1 MDRSHMNPLSE
12 NAPSQGTADAGRQ
25 EPRPDNWRE
34 ALMSLIASRIALI
47 QYEARE
53 TARRRMLHVVC
64 VIVAAI
70 CLFFTWALLLAGGI
84 AAVSSTSGWPW
95 HWLAIGAA
103 ALHLLLALI
112 LLNTGSAKPAA
123 PAFPLTRAEF
133 QKDREWI
140 ENFQKKPKSND

>member
-1 MDRSHMNPLSE
+1 MDRSRMNPLPE
-12 NAPSQGTADAGRQ
+12 NAPSQATADAVRQ

-47 QYEARE
+47 QHEARE
-53 TARRRMLHVVC
+53 TARQRALRVVS
-64 VIVAAI
+64 VIVAAF

-84 AAVSSTSGWPW
+84 AAVSSACEWPW
-95 HWLAIGAA
+95 FWLAIGAA
-103 ALHLLLALI
+103 ALHLLLAFI
-112 LLNTGSAKPAA
+112 LLKASSAKPATA
-123 PAFPLTRAEF
+123 AFPLTRAEF

>member
-1 MDRSHMNPLSE
+1 MERSRMNPLPE
-12 NAPSQGTADAGRQ
+12 NAPPQVTADAGRQ

-47 QYEARE
+47 QYEAWE
-53 TARRRMLHVVC
+53 TARQRVLRVVS
-64 VIVAAI
+64 VIVAAF

-84 AAVSSTSGWPW
+84 AAISSASGWPW
-95 HWLAIGAA
+95 PWLAIGAA
-103 ALHLLLALI
+103 VLHLLLALI
-112 LLNTGSAKPAA
+112 LLNASSAKPAA

>member
-1 MDRSHMNPLSE
+1 VESTARN
-12 NAPSQGTADAGRQ
+12 QGAED
-25 EPRPDNWRE
+25 PRPENWRE
-34 ALMSLIASRIALI
+34 ALMALISSRIALI
-47 QYEARE
+47 QFEARE
-53 TARRRMLHVVC
+53 TARQRAKRVVG

-84 AAVSSTSGWPW
+84 AAISSVSGWPW

-103 ALHLLLALI
+103 LIHLLAALF
-112 LLNTGSAKPAA
+112 LTGGSAKPAA

-140 ENFQKKPKSND
+140 ENFQKKPKSNG